1 MRRLEDAM
9 LIEDLGD
16 EGRLADIAEHRLEAR
31 QLAEFL
37 VDEGRL

>member
-1 MRRLEDAM
+1 M